1 MSVRL
6 ENGVPGFIASSWTG
20 IVALPGTSK
29 PIIDKLNRATSA
41 VLKDP
46 ATQAKPKPLEAQ
58 AMFGTPIM
66 PISS

>member
-1 MSVRL
+1 MSVRPV
-6 ENGVPGFIASSWTG
+6 NGVPGFIASSWTG

-46 ATQAKPKPLEAQ
+46 ATQAKLKPLEAQ